1 MQRRLLNER
10 FGITRLALAVGHSMG
25 AIQAYHWAALFPGQV
40 ERLAAICGAAKISVH
55 NDVFL
60 QGMRGILTADPAWA
74 GGHYTTQPLLG
85 LRTMA
90 RAWGAWP
97 PSAHFFR
104 HGYYEK
110 LGYTSAED
118 FMQRYW
124 DDTYSAMDANN
135 ILAQIATWRSADISN
150 NTLYVGNFRAALA
163 AITARAIIMPCVSD
177 AYFPPEDSEFEV
189 RHMTHADC
197 RPIKSQWGHWAGSGR
212 NAADTDFIDAQ
223 LKELLGS

>member
-1 MQRRLLNER
+1 
-10 FGITRLALAVGHSMG
+10 
-25 AIQAYHWAALFPGQV
+25 
-40 ERLAAICGAAKISVH
+40 
-55 NDVFL
+55 
-60 QGMRGILTADPAWA
+60 
-74 GGHYTTQPLLG
+74 
-85 LRTMA
+85 
-90 RAWGAWP
+90 
-97 PSAHFFR
+97 
-104 HGYYEK
+104 
-110 LGYTSAED
+110 
-118 FMQRYW
+118 
-124 DDTYSAMDANN
+124 MDANN